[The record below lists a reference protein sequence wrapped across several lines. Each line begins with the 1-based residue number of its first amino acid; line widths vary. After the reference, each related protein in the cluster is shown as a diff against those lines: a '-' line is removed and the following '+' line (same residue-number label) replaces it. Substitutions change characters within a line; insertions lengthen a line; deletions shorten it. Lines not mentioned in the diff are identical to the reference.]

1 MPERNPISQRA
12 YARHRGCAHATVRQA
27 IKDGRLS
34 ESIVAVDGRAKI
46 ADIELADREWE
57 AKTKPIPKGTLAP
70 PRPDLPDKELD
81 MPEARLRHEIE
92 RWRLA
97 QVRREMEQIALAE
110 RQGQVV
116 QVDEARALV
125 IDKFTVVK
133 TRLLGVAT
141 RARQR
146 LPHLSHDDVE
156 LLESLIREAL
166 EELADD
172 EEDEDGI

>member
-1 MPERNPISQRA
+1 MA
-12 YARHRGCAHATVRQA
+12 
-27 IKDGRLS
+27 D
-34 ESIVAVDGRAKI
+34 VD
-46 ADIELADREWE
+46 LADREW
-57 AKTKPIPKGTLAP
+57 AANTKPTSSSLPAP
-70 PRPDLPDKELD
+70 PRPELAGDEIDLQ
-81 MPEARLRHEIE
+81 EARRRHEIE
-92 RWRLA
+92 RWRLS
-97 QVRREMEQIALAE
+97 QVRREMEEITLSE
-110 RQGQVV
+110 RRGEVV

-146 LPHLSHDDVE
+146 MPHLSYDDVE

-172 EEDEDGI
+172 DEEIDDGG